1 MAIKTLEQR
10 KKQKTLLFAALGII
24 IIAFLIFYF
33 GFLKKGVSTPAPA
46 IEPGAEGIEEQGA
59 TTAKEAV
66 LESRLKKVD
75 LNIDFLTKTI
85 LPFLKVHGN
94 LPVEKGTTGRPNP
107 FSP

>member
-10 KKQKTLLFAALGII
+10 QKQKTLLFAALGII

-46 IEPGAEGIEEQGA
+46 IEPGAEGIGEQGA
-59 TTAKEAV
+59 VIATEV
-66 LESRLKKVD
+66 ILESRLKKAD
-75 LNIDFLTKTI
+75 LNIDFLSKTI

-94 LPVEKGTTGRPNP
+94 LPVQKGTTGRSNP